1 MQLSKPFAGT
11 LLFIATL
18 FLASGHSLAAS
29 SAGKVQRAKGFVMA
43 ASPEQGRIRPL
54 RAGDGIAA
62 GETISTGPNSTVQL
76 DFNDGSHVALKPNSR
91 FQIEAFVVRKEK
103 PEEERSFFSLIKGG
117 LRAVTGLIG
126 KRKPANYRMKTAVAT
141 IGIRG
146 TDYELR
152 LTDQGLYAGVTPG
165 TDSRIVIR
173 NQAGI
178 RELVAGQ
185 YAWVKGPD
193 QPIIPLAVRPPQLG
207 EKPQICK

>member
-1 MQLSKPFAGT
+1 MHLRFPYVTG
-11 LLFIATL
+11 LLIL
-18 FLASGHSLAAS
+18 LALALPQQVLAAAG
-29 SAGKVQRAKGFVMA
+29 AGKVQRAKGFVMA
-43 ASPEQGRIRPL
+43 ASPDGRIRPL
-54 RAGDGIAA
+54 RVGDGFRAR
-62 GETISTGPNSTVQL
+62 ETVSTGPNSEVQL
-76 DFNDGSHVALKPNSR
+76 DFDDGSHVTLKPNSR
-91 FQIEAFVVRKEK
+91 FLIEEFVVNEKK
-103 PEEERSFFSLIKGG
+103 PEEERSIFSLLKGG
-117 LRAVTGLIG
+117 LRAITGLIG
-126 KRKPANYRMKTAVAT
+126 KRRPASYRMKTAVAT

-165 TDSRIVIR
+165 TDSRIVIQ

-193 QPIIPLAVRPPQLG
+193 QPVVPLAVRPPQLG